1 MGVSLGLVLVLVGL
15 GVLSP
20 LAMKWI
26 RGRLR
31 ERLEE
36 LPTRLELTGTAWEEQ
51 WQGLML
57 VGRQENTSVALV
69 SRPWGPFELRVS
81 IHASLPFGLSLTPQS
96 GDVRLKGLQDIQV
109 GVPDL
114 DAAFQVQCE
123 NPAAAIRFMR
133 DERTQRALRT
143 ALDADPKASVL
154 DGEVRLSV
162 PRSSPPEQL
171 RRLVQAAIRS
181 ARDLREAAGVGPVP
195 GPSPA
200 PEGREA
206 PRPPV
211 PVPAARGAP
220 ALVALDLPRF
230 SAEYVHRMRL
240 KHQQRRVM
248 LWGLYAL
255 AAGFLFLPMAHAL
268 GMPIG
273 PLASMVEFFAEWGI
287 ALTIPV
293 FGFVILRAILY
304 RCPACGTALPP
315 FEPTAR
321 EAISVLWRR
330 RHIRCTHCGIQLQ

>member
-1 MGVSLGLVLVLVGL
+1 MGVFFGFLLVLVGL

-20 LAMKWI
+20 LAMKWL

-57 VGRQENTSVALV
+57 VGRKENTSVALV

-133 DERTQRALRT
+133 DERTQQALRT

-162 PRSSPPEQL
+162 PRASPPEQL

-181 ARDLREAAGVGPVP
+181 ARGLREAAGVGPVP

-200 PEGREA
+200 LEGHEA
-206 PRPPV
+206 PRPPA
-211 PVPAARGAP
+211 PVPAAPGAP

-240 KHQQRRVM
+240 KHQQRRAM
-248 LWGLYAL
+248 LWGMYAL
-255 AAGFLFLPMAHAL
+255 AAGFLFLPVARAQRWPL
-268 GMPIG
+268 G
-273 PLASMVEFFAEWGI
+273 PLASMVEFFLEWDI
-287 ALTIPV
+287 MLFIPIG
-293 FGFVILRAILY
+293 GFILLRAILY
-304 RCPACGTALPP
+304 SCPACGTALPP
-315 FEPTAR
+315 FDPSAR
-321 EAISVLWRR
+321 EAVSLLWRR
-330 RHIRCTHCGIQLQ
+330 RHIRCSHCGIQLQ